1 MRIDRILANSGL
13 GTRSQIKKLI
23 REGGVCVGG
32 EVVYDPSVDIRDAL
46 LAAIT
51 VFGKPIHFSKYLY
64 LCLNKP
70 DGCLTAMEDSRLPTV
85 ADYIPKEL
93 LGKGISPIGRLDY
106 HTTGV
111 LLLTNDGELS
121 HRLSGP
127 KWHVPKSYIVT
138 YSGEPLG
145 NHEAELFAKG
155 LVLRDIPGT
164 KTVLSPATL
173 ELTGDNTCRLI
184 LYEGKTHQV
193 KRMLSSVNRAV
204 EALHREEY
212 AGVRITGDQAPG
224 GIRNL
229 FPEELKQLLDQTGL
243 TDRPK

>member
-1 MRIDRILANSGL
+1 MRMDRILANSGL

-23 REGGVCVGG
+23 REGGVCFGG
-32 EVVYDPSVDIRDAL
+32 EAVYDPSMNIHDDKLSSV
-46 LAAIT
+46 T
-51 VFGKPIHFSKYLY
+51 VLGKAIHFSKYIY

-70 DGCLTAMEDSRLPTV
+70 DCCLTAMEDSRLPTV

-93 LGKGISPIGRLDY
+93 LGKGISPVGRLDY

-111 LLLTNDGELS
+111 LLITNDGELS

-138 YSGEPLG
+138 YSGQPLG
-145 NHEAELFAKG
+145 SHEAELFAKG
-155 LVLRDIPGT
+155 LVLLDIPGT

-173 ELTGDNTCRLI
+173 EIIGENTCRLI

-193 KRMLSSVNRAV
+193 KRMLSAVNRAV
-204 EALHREEY
+204 ESLHREEY
-212 AGVRITGDQAPG
+212 AGVRILEEQSLG

-229 FPEELKQLLDQTGL
+229 SPEELIRLLDQTGL
-243 TDRPK
+243 TNRVK

>member
-13 GTRSQIKKLI
+13 GTRSQIKKMI

-32 EVVYDPSVDIRDAL
+32 EAVCDPSLDICDEKL
-46 LAAIT
+46 SSIT
-51 VFGKPIHFSKYLY
+51 VLGKPIICSKYIY
-64 LCLNKP
+64 LCLYKP
-70 DGCLTAMEDSRLPTV
+70 DCCLTAMEDSRLPTI

-93 LGKGISPIGRLDY
+93 LGKGISPVGRLDY

-111 LLLTNDGELS
+111 LLITNDGELS

-138 YSGEPLG
+138 YSGLPLG
-145 NHEAELFAKG
+145 IHEAALFAKG
-155 LVLRDIPGT
+155 LVLLDIPCE

-173 ELTGDNTCRLI
+173 ETVGENTCRLT

-193 KRMLSSVNRAV
+193 KRMLAAVNRAV
-204 EALHREEY
+204 ETLHREEY
-212 AGVRITGDQAPG
+212 AGVRILENQAPG

-229 FPEELKQLLDQTGL
+229 SPEEQTRLLEQTGL
-243 TDRPK
+243 MNRH

>member
-13 GTRSQIKKLI
+13 GTRSQIKKTI

-32 EVVYDPSVDIRDAL
+32 EVVYDPSLDIREDKL
-46 LAAIT
+46 SSVT
-51 VFGKPIHFSKYLY
+51 VLGKSIHFSKYIY

-70 DGCLTAMEDSRLPTV
+70 DCCLTAMEDSRLPTI
-85 ADYIPKEL
+85 AEYIPKEL
-93 LGKGISPIGRLDY
+93 LGKGISPVGRLDY

-111 LLLTNDGELS
+111 LLITNDGELS

-127 KWHVPKSYIVT
+127 KWHVPKAYIVT
-138 YSGEPLG
+138 YSGLPLG
-145 NHEAELFAKG
+145 SHEAELFAKG
-155 LVLRDIPGT
+155 LVLLDIPGI
-164 KTVLSPATL
+164 KTLLSPATL
-173 ELTGDNTCRLI
+173 ELIGENTCRLI

-193 KRMLSSVNRAV
+193 KRMLAAVSRSV
-204 EALHREEY
+204 EALHREAY
-212 AGVRITGDQAPG
+212 AGIQILENQAPG

-229 FPEELKQLLDQTGL
+229 STEELKRLLEQTGL